1 MQLVPVPAS
10 PSALTPSGR
19 EGVVEILSFIFLAI
33 HTTFE
38 DKDCDNSED
47 EDEEGEW
54 YNDCPDDD
62 CRLCVHR
69 LSLLSDLVFRMD
81 IGGWSQMDFGSF
93 GKCLMEASAGGRK

>member
-1 MQLVPVPAS
+1 MRVLSSLPLLVVRLGGSLP
-10 PSALTPSGR
+10 LLIGR

-62 CRLCVHR
+62 CRLCVHVGC
-69 LSLLSDLVFRMD
+69 LSRE
-81 IGGWSQMDFGSF
+81 DF
-93 GKCLMEASAGGRK
+93 